1 MYELQ
6 FFATDDADWAQ
17 RVDLIDDATNLPLA
31 TAGVLFELEV
41 SEGGARRL
49 PPYFAN
55 RRAPATHPITA
66 TVTSSMAGV
75 TVSPSSPAA
84 SASPKNGCNSC
95 NWPTAAMPP
104 CARPRYQNTKPISML
119 NSET

>member
-41 SEGGARRL
+41 SDHGARL
-49 PPYFAN
+49 LFA
-55 RRAPATHPITA
+55 TTA
-66 TVTSSMAGV
+66 DNSIQIPETGTIQWRFTKEQMA
-75 TVSPSSPAA
+75 ALNI
-84 SASPKNGCNSC
+84 KNSYRVGCRMTNGTGTTQLFTGTLAFVGGGFGS
-95 NWPTAAMPP
+95 
-104 CARPRYQNTKPISML
+104 
-119 NSET
+119 

>member
-41 SEGGARRL
+41 SESGARRL
-49 PPYFAN
+49 FA
-55 RRAPATHPITA
+55 TTA
-66 TVTSSMAGV
+66 DNSIEIPQPGTIQWRFSV
-75 TVSPSSPAA
+75 PQLAA
-84 SASPKNGCNSC
+84 LDIRNTYRVGCRMTNGTGTTQLFTGTLAFVGGGFGS
-95 NWPTAAMPP
+95 
-104 CARPRYQNTKPISML
+104 
-119 NSET
+119 